1 MHPNQNP
8 NATYPAIVPFLTIAR
23 LPPILLIQLKR
34 FSTTDGRFWNKS
46 ETPVVFPLNALDLTR
61 YVPARQSQGHEDL
74 DDPRTQI
81 GPFKYDLYGVSNH
94 MGTLSSGHCES

>member
-1 MHPNQNP
+1 M
-8 NATYPAIVPFLTIAR
+8 TIAR

-61 YVPARQSQGHEDL
+61 YVPARQPQGHEDL
-74 DDPRTQI
+74 DDPRTQV
-81 GPFKYDLYGVSNH
+81 GPFKYDLYGLSNH
-94 MGTLSSGHCES
+94 MGGLSNGHCESTVALGSV